1 VAEFFELSINI
12 NAYDT
17 LSSLSMQETGR
28 RAVLGS
34 KMGKGTYLRGGA
46 TSRGAVGRFTR
57 EQTQ

>member
-12 NAYDT
+12 NAYET

-46 TSRGAVGRFTR
+46 TSRGAVGR
-57 EQTQ
+57 